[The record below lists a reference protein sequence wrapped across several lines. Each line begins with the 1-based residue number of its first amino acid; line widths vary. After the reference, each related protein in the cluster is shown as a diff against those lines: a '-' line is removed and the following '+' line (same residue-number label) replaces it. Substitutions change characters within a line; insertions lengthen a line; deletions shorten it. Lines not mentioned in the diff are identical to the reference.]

1 MFDIIVIHGGDLQLN
16 PNVCKQG
23 AYSVV
28 KRKEIL
34 LRQ

>member
-1 MFDIIVIHGGDLQLN
+1 MSHIILIHGGDIHLN
-16 PNVCKQG
+16 PHVCKQG

-34 LRQ
+34 